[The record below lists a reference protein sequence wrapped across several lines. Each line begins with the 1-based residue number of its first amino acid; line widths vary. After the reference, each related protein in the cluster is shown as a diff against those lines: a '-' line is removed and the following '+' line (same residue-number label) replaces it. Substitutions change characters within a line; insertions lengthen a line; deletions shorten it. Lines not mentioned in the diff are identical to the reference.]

1 MATKLTEIP
10 EKFFIEYKLYDNEDL
25 FDYIN
30 ELIEDFD
37 TLDDLP
43 DDFTEKLYKAELK
56 PVYKFEFNELLDLIP
71 EENLPSVDLTD
82 NEKEEKLIKD
92 IIQKHLVSLNEELP
106 KYWYETKDYYLL
118 TKDEIIEIY
127 NDNK

>member
-1 MATKLTEIP
+1 MQLTEIP
-10 EKFFIEYKLYDNEDL
+10 EKFFVEYNYRLYDDILEYIEYS
-25 FDYIN
+25 
-30 ELIEDFD
+30 LIDDFD
-37 TLDDLP
+37 VLEDLP

-92 IIQKHLVSLNEELP
+92 IIEKHLVSLNKELP
-106 KYWYETKDYYLL
+106 EYWYSSKDYYLI
-118 TKDEIIEIY
+118 TKQELIEIY
-127 NDNK
+127 NENK

>member
-1 MATKLTEIP
+1 MGTKLTDIP

-37 TLDDLP
+37 GLDELP

-56 PVYKFEFNELLDLIP
+56 PVYKFDVYELLNLIP

-92 IIQKHLVSLNEELP
+92 IIEKHLVSLNEELP

-118 TKDEIIEIY
+118 TKDEIIQYY

>member
-1 MATKLTEIP
+1 MQLTEIP
-10 EKFFIEYKLYDNEDL
+10 EKFFVEYKLYDNEDL

-56 PVYKFEFNELLDLIP
+56 PVYKFDVYELLNLIP

-92 IIQKHLVSLNEELP
+92 IIEKHLISLNEELP
-106 KYWYETKDYYLL
+106 EYWYETKDYYLL
-118 TKDEIIEIY
+118 TKQELIEIY